1 MIMKKVFIM
10 LAMAFMSLGVQ
21 AQEPLVFEQ
30 VVTKEGKNAEEI
42 YNLVKRW
49 IAVTYNSAKDVI
61 QLDSPNKELTLKA
74 KIDYKENSMTWAA
87 ASGYIDYTV
96 DFLIKDNRF
105 KVIIGPFSHVST
117 HYKWA
122 KEWSNGILY
131 KGELTDELL
140 DSIGI
145 KRIARKQYK
154 AIDKRV
160 RPLTRTE
167 IETIMFSLLNKL
179 DDLNKSEDKDWDF

>member
-1 MIMKKVFIM
+1 MKKIAFIFISV
-10 LAMAFMSLGVQ
+10 LMSMQVC

-30 VVTKEGKNAEEI
+30 VVTKDGQNAEQI
-42 YNLVKRW
+42 YELIKRW
-49 IAVTYNSAKDVI
+49 IATSYNSAKDVI
-61 QLDSPNKELTLKA
+61 QLDNPNKELTLKA

-105 KVIIGPFSHVST
+105 KVIIGPFAHVST
-117 HYKWA
+117 HYKWG
-122 KEWSNGILY
+122 KEWSNGLLY
-131 KGELTDELL
+131 KGELSDELL

-145 KRIARKQYK
+145 KKIARRQYK

-160 RPLTRTE
+160 RPLTKTE
-167 IETIMFSLLNKL
+167 IEKIMFSLLNKL
-179 DDLNKSEDKDWDF
+179 DNLGKSDDKDWDF

>member
-1 MIMKKVFIM
+1 MKKIIIM
-10 LAMAFMSLGVQ
+10 FVMALMSLHAN
-21 AQEPLVFEQ
+21 AQDPLVFEQ

-42 YNLVKRW
+42 YNLIKRW
-49 IAVTYNSAKDVI
+49 VAITYNSAKDVI
-61 QLDSPNKELTLKA
+61 QLDNPNKEITLKA
-74 KIDYKENSMTWAA
+74 KIDYKESSMTWAA

-105 KVIIGPFSHVST
+105 KVIIGPFTHIST
-117 HYKWA
+117 HIRWG
-122 KEWSNGILY
+122 KEWSNGMLY

-145 KRIARKQYK
+145 KKIARKQYR

-160 RPLTRTE
+160 RPLTKSE
-167 IETIMFSLLNKL
+167 IETIMLSLLNKL
-179 DDLNKSEDKDWDF
+179 DDSTQSNDKDWDF